1 MRNMVFKIN
10 GTDLSASCN
19 QYGFRSGITPVYSN
33 EVETMDRVR
42 RSTVVRWR
50 GWCDVPLND
59 ISDAD
64 AKAFAAAL
72 RGTGLSISYYNAA
85 LGTQVTQEMTVDGL
99 ELAYLLQD
107 VSGRFWSGQ
116 TLHFTQR

>member
-1 MRNMVFKIN
+1 MRNLTFKVN

-19 QYGFRSGITPVYSN
+19 QYGFRSGVTPVYSN

-42 RSTVVRWR
+42 HSAVVRWR

-59 ISDAD
+59 ISDTEA
-64 AKAFAAAL
+64 AAFAAAL
-72 RGTGLSISYYNAA
+72 RGTGLSVNYYNAA
-85 LGTQVTQEMTVDGL
+85 LGTQVTQDMTVDGL

-107 VSGRFWSGQ
+107 VSGRYWSGQ
-116 TLHFTQR
+116 TLRFTQR